1 MTDFKYPYHPDF
13 WCGDRACPVSTE
25 ENKNRVGEQQS
36 SKMKK
41 IYTIGH
47 CTTSL
52 ALFEETGLDKLIGE
66 KFTVQ
71 NIKFEKITPAQLD
84 EMKKM
89 VGTYEALFSRRAI
102 KYKEWKL
109 KDKKLTEKD
118 YRQYILDE
126 YTFLKRPVIIME
138 DKIFVGSEKKTIA
151 ALKNV
156 LK

>member
-1 MTDFKYPYHPDF
+1 
-13 WCGDRACPVSTE
+13 
-25 ENKNRVGEQQS
+25 
-36 SKMKK
+36 MKK

-52 ALFEETGLDKLIGE
+52 AMFEETGLDKQIGK
-66 KFTVQ
+66 KFVLQ

-89 VGTYEALFSRRAI
+89 AGSYEALFSRRAL
-102 KYKEWKL
+102 KYKELKL

-126 YTFLKRPVIIME
+126 YTFLKRPVIIMNN
-138 DKIFVGSEKKTIA
+138 KIFVGSEKKTIT
-151 ALKNV
+151 ALKNE